1 MKREPKKKR
10 VITPEERKRRNRR
23 FNVIMMVMAVGWG
36 VILVYTR
43 EQGFIRWFAALVL
56 FLVGLTGFLGIGTER
71 TRKPKQ

>member
-23 FNVIMMVMAVGWG
+23 LNIVMMLMAIGWA
-36 VILVYTR
+36 VILVYTH
-43 EQGFIRWFAALVL
+43 EQVFIRWFAATVL

-71 TRKPKQ
+71 TRKPRQ

>member
-43 EQGFIRWFAALVL
+43 EQVFIRWFAALVL